1 MKGQE
6 LAIWNATYAT
16 AIVDLEHVGP
26 KLGMNEP
33 SRTCRAIEIADAA
46 VRRLRDWRTTGH
58 PQAGKRVVD

>member
-26 KLGMNEP
+26 KLGMSEGA
-33 SRTCRAIEIADAA
+33 RTCRAVEMADAA
-46 VRRLRDWRTTGH
+46 VRRLRQWREGGH
-58 PQAGKRVVD
+58 PKAGKRVE